1 MYKLT
6 AFFGWINLMAATI
19 GLSATPLITLPEKT
33 TSGALIFILA
43 LLGIVSVAL
52 IFASRQRAE
61 GTDIGEKAYPA
72 TIAAYVL
79 WAVMAFNWFG

>member
-6 AFFGWINLMAATI
+6 AFFGWINLIAATI
-19 GLSATPLITLPEKT
+19 GLAASPLITLPEKSN
-33 TSGALIFILA
+33 SGALVFILG

-52 IFASRQRAE
+52 IFASHQRAA

>member
-19 GLSATPLITLPEKT
+19 GLSATPLLTLPEKIG
-33 TSGALIFILA
+33 SDALIFMLG
-43 LLGIVSVAL
+43 LLGLISAAL
-52 IFASRQRAE
+52 IFASNQKRE

-79 WAVMAFNWFG
+79 WTVMAFNWFG

>member
-6 AFFGWINLMAATI
+6 EYFGWLNLIAAAI
-19 GLSATPLITLPEKT
+19 GLAVSPFVELPEKLNP
-33 TSGALIFILA
+33 GALIFILVLMA
-43 LLGIVSVAL
+43 IVSAAL
-52 IFASRQRAE
+52 VFASRQRAA

-72 TIAAYVL
+72 TVAAYVL

>member
-6 AFFGWINLMAATI
+6 EYFGWLNLVAAAI
-19 GLSATPLITLPEKT
+19 GLAASPFLSLPEHINT
-33 TSGALIFILA
+33 GALIFILG
-43 LLGIVSVAL
+43 LQCVVSAAL
-52 IFASRQRAE
+52 IFSSRQRAA

-72 TIAAYVL
+72 TVAAYVL

>member
-1 MYKLT
+1 MYKFT
-6 AFFGWINLMAATI
+6 AFFGWINLMGATI
-19 GLSATPLITLPEKT
+19 GLAATPMLPLPEKIN
-33 TSGALIFILA
+33 SGALIFILA

-52 IFASRQRAE
+52 IFSSHQRAE